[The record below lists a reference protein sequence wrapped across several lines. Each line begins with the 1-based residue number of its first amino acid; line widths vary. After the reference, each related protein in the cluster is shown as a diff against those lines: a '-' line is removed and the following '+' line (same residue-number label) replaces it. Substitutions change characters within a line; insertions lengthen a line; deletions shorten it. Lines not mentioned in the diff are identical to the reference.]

1 MRVYALIKGKD
12 KNESTYASQHWRIRQ
27 SWSAVHCNASP
38 LRPVWLAQTEC
49 AGPRHRL
56 SLLLPRSACTPES
69 HLSPQG
75 PRLSPGTDYPTPGGR
90 SLFGPTASNVHTQTG
105 ASSAYDRHR
114 AGAACTYIRPAS
126 P

>member
-12 KNESTYASQHWRIRQ
+12 KNERTYESQDWRIRQ
-27 SWSAVHCNASP
+27 SWSGVDCNAST

-69 HLSPQG
+69 HLSPQR
-75 PRLSPGTDYPTPGGR
+75 PLLSPGTDSQTPCGR
-90 SLFGPTASNVHTQTG
+90 TLPCPTANQDHAQT
-105 ASSAYDRHR
+105 
-114 AGAACTYIRPAS
+114 AATS
-126 P
+126 TSHQ